1 MKHMNPFEQMM
12 YVGVIM
18 SIVLSVMILGSL
30 YYNPRLSLTEYPKEI
45 QRVVFPKSIYEK
57 KQTIYFNI
65 AYNAILFG
73 TPVVSTYILHKHEKL
88 LYIDAYLHTFGILM
102 IFNLVDLFIIDWLVF
117 CWITPKFVVIPST
130 EGMKG
135 YKDYK
140 FHLRGAIVGTKFL
153 AIVSLFLAGIAT
165 TI

>member
-1 MKHMNPFEQMM
+1 MVLMSSFEQMM

-30 YYNPRLSLTEYPKEI
+30 YYNPRLSLTEYPKDI
-45 QRVVFPKSIYEK
+45 QKVVFPKSIHEK

-65 AYNAILFG
+65 AYNSILFG
-73 TPVVSTYILHKHEKL
+73 TPFVSTYILHKHEKL
-88 LYIDAYLHTFGILM
+88 LYIDAYFHNFGILM
-102 IFNLVDLFIIDWLVF
+102 IFNAVDLFILDWLIF
-117 CWITPKFVVIPST
+117 CWITPRFVVIPST

-153 AIVSLFLAGIAT
+153 AIVSLFLAGLAT
-165 TI
+165 TM

>member
-18 SIVLSVMILGSL
+18 SIVLSAMILGSL
-30 YYNPRLSLTEYPKEI
+30 YYNPRLSLTEYPKDI
-45 QRVVFPKSIYEK
+45 QKVVFPKSIHEK

-88 LYIDAYLHTFGILM
+88 LYVDAYLHTFGILM
-102 IFNLVDLFIIDWLVF
+102 IFNVVDLFILDWLIF
-117 CWITPKFVVIPST
+117 CWITPRFVVIPST

-135 YKDYK
+135 YKNYK

-153 AIVSLFLAGIAT
+153 AIVSLFLAGMVT

>member
-1 MKHMNPFEQMM
+1 MNPFEQMM

-30 YYNPRLSLTEYPKEI
+30 YCNPRLSLTEYPKDI
-45 QRVVFPKSIYEK
+45 QKVVFPKSIYEK

-73 TPVVSTYILHKHEKL
+73 TPFVSTYILHKHEKL

-102 IFNLVDLFIIDWLVF
+102 IFNLVDLFILDWLIF

-140 FHLRGAIVGTKFL
+140 FHLRGSIVGTKFL
-153 AIVSLFLAGIAT
+153 AIVSLFLAGIAI

>member
-1 MKHMNPFEQMM
+1 MNQFEQMI

-30 YYNPRLSLTEYPKEI
+30 YYNPRLSLNDYPRDI
-45 QRVVFPKSIYEK
+45 QKAVFPKTINEK
-57 KQTIYFNI
+57 KQTIYFSI
-65 AYNAILFG
+65 VYNVILFG
-73 TPVVSTYILHKHEKL
+73 TPFVSTYILHKHGKL
-88 LYIDAYLHTFGILM
+88 LYLEAYLHTLGILM
-102 IFNLVDLFIIDWLVF
+102 IFNLVDLFIIDWLIF
-117 CWITPKFVVIPST
+117 CWITPRFVVIPST

-140 FHLRGAIVGTKFL
+140 FHLRGAIVVTPFL
-153 AIVSLFLAGIAT
+153 ATVSLFLAGIAT

>member
-1 MKHMNPFEQMM
+1 MNPFEQMM

-30 YYNPRLSLTEYPKEI
+30 YYNPRLSLTEYPKDI
-45 QRVVFPKSIYEK
+45 QKVVFPKSIYEK

-88 LYIDAYLHTFGILM
+88 LYVDAYLHTFGILM
-102 IFNLVDLFIIDWLVF
+102 IFNLVDLFIIDWLIF

-140 FHLRGAIVGTKFL
+140 FHFRGAIVGTKFL
-153 AIVSLFLAGIAT
+153 AIVSLFWAGIVT

>member
-1 MKHMNPFEQMM
+1 MNPFEQMI

-30 YYNPRLSLTEYPKEI
+30 YYNPRLSLTEYPKDI
-45 QRVVFPKSIYEK
+45 QKLVFPKSIHEK
-57 KQTIYFNI
+57 KQMIYFNI

-73 TPVVSTYILHKHEKL
+73 TPFVSTYILHKHEKL
-88 LYIDAYLHTFGILM
+88 LYIDAYLHAFGIVM
-102 IFNLVDLFIIDWLVF
+102 IFNLVDLFILDWLIF
-117 CWITPKFVVIPST
+117 CWITPRFVVIPTT

-153 AIVSLFLAGIAT
+153 AIVSLFLAGIAIT
-165 TI
+165 M